1 MTPEVK
7 IEIAKKIDEL
17 WIPMIEAWFAISSI
31 WDQQAIRTI
40 SEEVSARV
48 YSLSRLMEWDI
59 NVSHDV
65 LSESTNRW
73 IHTFIWTSPM
83 HRNYKLHKT
92 KAEIL
97 EDIDRYVSYARNK
110 FNSSSDAIMFSPEDA
125 LRTENDF
132 LFQTIETAIKAWAN
146 QINIPDTVW
155 FSQPMEIW

>member
-1 MTPEVK
+1 MRKIEIFDTTLRDWAQTAGVNMTPEVK

-65 LSESTNRW
+65 LSESSNRW
-73 IHTFIWTSPM
+73 
-83 HRNYKLHKT
+83 
-92 KAEIL
+92 
-97 EDIDRYVSYARNK
+97 
-110 FNSSSDAIMFSPEDA
+110 
-125 LRTENDF
+125 
-132 LFQTIETAIKAWAN
+132 
-146 QINIPDTVW
+146 
-155 FSQPMEIW
+155 